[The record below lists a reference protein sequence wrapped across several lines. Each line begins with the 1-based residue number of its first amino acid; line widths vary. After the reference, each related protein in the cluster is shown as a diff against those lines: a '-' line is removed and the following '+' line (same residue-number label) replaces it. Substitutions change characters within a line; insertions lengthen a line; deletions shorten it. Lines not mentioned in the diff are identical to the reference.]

1 MLVSIIHLNEDKES
15 YIYIVYIF
23 LSINIIH
30 MLLVVNNS
38 NENDDIIK
46 YIKTRKKLASKLNSN
61 YKMTQEL
68 KKF

>member
-1 MLVSIIHLNEDKES
+1 
-15 YIYIVYIF
+15 
-23 LSINIIH
+23 

-68 KKF
+68 KNFKKLGINFINVKSRGYG